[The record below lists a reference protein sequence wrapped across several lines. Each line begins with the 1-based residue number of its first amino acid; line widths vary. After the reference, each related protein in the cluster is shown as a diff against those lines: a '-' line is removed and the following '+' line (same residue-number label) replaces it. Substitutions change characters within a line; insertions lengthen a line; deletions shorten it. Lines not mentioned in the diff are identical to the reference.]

1 MPEPLLDVQGLETT
15 FKTPDGIVHAVN
27 GVSFDV
33 KEGETLGV
41 VGESG
46 CGKSVTML
54 SILQLIPSPPG
65 KIVAGSAHFFGRDL
79 LKMSVD
85 EIRAVRGA
93 QISMVFQDPMT
104 SLNPVL
110 TVGRQL
116 TEPLIL
122 HLGMTRQQAEDRAA
136 ELLEIVGI
144 PNAKDRLSDFPHQ
157 FSGGMRQRVM
167 IAMALSCSP
176 QLLIADEPTTALD
189 VTIQAQITD
198 LVKRLRNE
206 LGMAII
212 WITHDLGVVAGLAQ
226 RVIVMY
232 GGYIIEE
239 APVNELYA
247 DPLHPYTV
255 GLIGSLPR
263 VDESGQKQL
272 VSIEG
277 VPPLLFEKPN
287 HCPFAPRC
295 KWAMEKCWN
304 ENPPLELAMPEHR
317 VACWAW
323 PEVKKERP
331 R

>member
-1 MPEPLLDVQGLETT
+1 MAEPLLEVQGLETT
-15 FKTPDGIVHAVN
+15 FKTPDGTVHAVN
-27 GVSFDV
+27 GVSFEV

-54 SILQLIPSPPG
+54 SILGLVPTPPG
-65 KIVAGSAHFFGRDL
+65 KIVAGSANFFGRDL
-79 LKMSVD
+79 LRMSTD
-85 EIRAVRGA
+85 EIRAIRGA

-116 TEPLIL
+116 TEPLVL

-144 PNAKDRLSDFPHQ
+144 PKAKDRLSDFPHQ

-239 APVNELYA
+239 APVNELFA
-247 DPLHPYTV
+247 NPLHPYTV

-263 VDESGQKQL
+263 LDESGQRQL
-272 VSIEG
+272 TSIEG
-277 VPPLLFEKPN
+277 VPPLLFEKPK

-295 KWAMEKCWN
+295 KWVMERCWN
-304 ENPPLELAMPEHR
+304 ENPPLELVSPEHR